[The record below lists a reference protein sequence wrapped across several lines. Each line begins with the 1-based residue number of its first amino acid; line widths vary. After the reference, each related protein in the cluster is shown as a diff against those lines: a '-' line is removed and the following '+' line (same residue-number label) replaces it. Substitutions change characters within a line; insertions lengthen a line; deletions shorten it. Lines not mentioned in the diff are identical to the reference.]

1 MSSFK
6 RTFNS
11 NNFAVQ
17 MYHASHACHPSN
29 ILSTLKIL
37 QYKYTMQDMHVIL
50 NFKRTFK
57 YTFKGTFKCTI
68 KCTLE

>member
-17 MYHASHACHPSN
+17 MCHASHACHPLN
-29 ILSTLKIL
+29 VLSTLIIL
-37 QYKYTMQDMHVIL
+37 QYKYVMQDMHVIL
-50 NFKRTFK
+50 TFKRTFK
-57 YTFKGTFKCTI
+57 HTFKQTFKRTL